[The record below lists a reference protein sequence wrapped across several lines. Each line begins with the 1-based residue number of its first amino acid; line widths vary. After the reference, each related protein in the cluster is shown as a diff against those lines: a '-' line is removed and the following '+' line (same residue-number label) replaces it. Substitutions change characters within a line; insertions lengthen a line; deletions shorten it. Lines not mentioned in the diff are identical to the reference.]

1 MLASAD
7 PTKVVVVG
15 VTMDDDS
22 ATEFETL
29 VEMLLLGWVDRDGRH
44 RYFKHGSREE
54 RAARYAIAHLLR
66 DYDEVRILKRWYFR
80 RRLADLFDPSTI
92 NALDVKFCF
101 RREGGPEQVLRHRR
115 IAKEMRAA
123 VRVGQKDKT
132 NNAPVRAAIEAA
144 MDRYGIGERQAQ
156 AIWSRYGKPMMS

>member
-1 MLASAD
+1 
-7 PTKVVVVG
+7 
-15 VTMDDDS
+15 MDDNS

-29 VEMLLLGWVDRDGRH
+29 AEMLLLGWVDRDGQH

-66 DYDEVRILKRWYFR
+66 DHDEARILKNWNFR
-80 RRLADLFDPSTI
+80 HRLADLFDPSSVR
-92 NALDVKFCF
+92 ALDVKFSF
-101 RREGGPEQVLRHRR
+101 RREGGPGQFLRHRR

-123 VRVGQKDKT
+123 VRVGQKSKA
-132 NNAPVRAAIEAA
+132 NAPVRSAIEAA
-144 MDRYGIGERQAQ
+144 MDRYGIGERQAK